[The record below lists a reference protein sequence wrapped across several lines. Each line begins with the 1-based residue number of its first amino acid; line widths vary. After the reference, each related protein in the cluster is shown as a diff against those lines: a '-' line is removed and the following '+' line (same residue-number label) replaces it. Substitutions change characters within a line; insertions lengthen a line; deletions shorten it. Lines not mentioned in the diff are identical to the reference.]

1 MVALLAA
8 TALWATV
15 NVCDT
20 PAHPDTIG
28 IRASMP
34 GTPRRARAAMR
45 FTVQYRTPGGW
56 RAVHGADSGWR
67 RVGTTHGAAIES
79 GWSFQFQAPAQPV
92 ELRGVVRLRW
102 RRHGRTVRHARR
114 TTTGGHHSK
123 TGGDPPGYSAATCA
137 LSS

>member
-20 PAHPDTIG
+20 PAHRNTIG
-28 IRASMP
+28 VRASMP
-34 GTPRRARAAMR
+34 GAPRRARAAMR
-45 FTVQYRTPGGW
+45 FRVQYRTPAGW
-56 RAVHGADSGWR
+56 RAVRGADSGWR

-79 GWSFQFQAPAQPV
+79 GWSFTFRAPAQPV
-92 ELRGVVRLRW
+92 RLRGLVRFRW
-102 RRHGRTVRHARR
+102 RRHGHTVRHAHR
-114 TTTGGHHSK
+114 TTAAGHHSM
-123 TGGDPPGYSAATCA
+123 TGADPPGYSAATCA

>member
-45 FTVQYRTPGGW
+45 FSVQYRTPTGW
-56 RAVHGADSGWR
+56 SAVRGADSGWR
-67 RVGTTHGAAIES
+67 RVGNTHGAAIES
-79 GWSFQFQAPAQPV
+79 GWSFQFQAPTQPV
-92 ELRGVVRLRW
+92 TLRGVVRLRW
-102 RRHGRTVRHARR
+102 RRHDRTVRHARR
-114 TTTGGHHSK
+114 TTTGGHRSK